1 MSATRSILR
10 RCAAALIVAT
20 LACVAVTPAHAVD
33 LPFGFR
39 LETLPWSFNV
49 PTDLAFLPDGRL
61 LVSEKGGTVWVVTD
75 TTQDVLWDGNLE
87 VLDTD
92 DRGLL
97 AIAVDPNYATNR
109 YVYFLYSVDP
119 DSNGVEFDNYDDT
132 FGRLTRYQVKAGD
145 PRSVDPASRTVLI
158 GFDWPHGFPD
168 GSGKHVASRLLFAPD
183 GSLLVGAGEGA
194 HDDALD
200 AGGRD
205 PNLFLAGR
213 TDPAQ
218 NIGAFR
224 SQQLAS
230 LDGKIL
236 RIDPATGLGLP
247 SNPYWDGNAAS
258 NRSRVWVYG
267 LQHPFRFVLKP
278 GTGSTLMSAGAPGT
292 LYIGD
297 VGWNKWEEIDV
308 AATGG
313 ANFGWPCYEGNLAQ
327 SQYQAATPSACGCP
341 TIGTATNPAAASPPL
356 LAIHHTIDTLS
367 TPRGVTGAC
376 IVPGIFYTGT
386 SYPASYRNN
395 LFIGDFMNGWI
406 KVLATNSSDQF
417 VALYDFATEADA
429 PVAFASHP
437 VSKDLYYVAL
447 ATGFVH
453 RMAYDGVSAVTDHAP
468 PRIALSNPFPNP
480 THAGVR
486 FALSLPREAVVRFEV
501 VDLGGRRVWSAP
513 PRTAGPGSVNLAWDG
528 QTDRGPAHAGV
539 YFARVSAGGAAAV
552 SRFAILR

>member
-10 RCAAALIVAT
+10 RSAAALLVAT
-20 LACVAVTPAHAVD
+20 LACVVALPARAVD

-39 LETLPWSFNV
+39 LVTLPWSFNV

-61 LVSEKGGTVWVVTD
+61 LVSEKGGVVWAVTD
-75 TTQDVLWDGNLE
+75 STQRVLWDGNME

-119 DSNGVEFDNYDDT
+119 DSDGVEFDNYDDT
-132 FGRLTRYQVKAGD
+132 FARLTRYQVRAAGD
-145 PRSVDPASRTVLI
+145 SVDPASRTILLGV
-158 GFDWPHGFPD
+158 DWPHGFPD

-200 AGGRD
+200 PGGRD

-224 SQQLAS
+224 AQQLAS

-247 SNPYWDGNAAS
+247 SNPYWDGDPNS

-267 LQHPFRFVLKP
+267 LQHPFRFAVRP
-278 GTGSTLMSAGAPGT
+278 GTGAPPMSAGTPGT

-297 VGWNKWEEIDV
+297 IGWNTWEEIDV
-308 AATGG
+308 AATGQK
-313 ANFGWPCYEGNLAQ
+313 NFGWPCYEGKLTQ

-341 TIGTATNPAAASPPL
+341 TIGTASNPTPVTLPL
-356 LAIHHTIDTLS
+356 LAIHHTIDSLS
-367 TPRGVTGAC
+367 TPKGVSGAC
-376 IVPGIFYTGT
+376 IVAGGYYTGT
-386 SYPASYRNN
+386 SYPANYRNN

-417 VALYDFATEADA
+417 VALYDFATNADA

-453 RMAYDGVSAVTDHAP
+453 HIIYDGVSAVDEGAP
-468 PRIALSNPFPNP
+468 PRLALSNPFPNP

-486 FALSLPREAVVRFEV
+486 FALSLPRAATVRFEV
-501 VDLGGRRVWSAP
+501 LDLGGRRVWSAA
-513 PRTAGPGSVNLAWDG
+513 PREAGPGSVTLSWDG
-528 QTDRGPAHAGV
+528 TTDTRGPAHPGV
-539 YFARVSAGGAAAV
+539 YFARVSAGGASAV
-552 SRFAILR
+552 ERFAIVH